1 MQSTGHSSR
10 HDLSFTSTHGSAITY
25 VTKILRGLKYSGT
38 VGGNSNPAGAPM
50 HDYGCYMASMSLRTQ
65 IAQALGKR
73 ATIRLRDSDGSM
85 RDIVGVLQSETA
97 LVNRRGEIVNFNPD
111 EAVAFRVIP
120 VFNRRDVS
128 TGSLSIYDT
137 KSKSLHTITGT
148 DGVVR
153 IYCCGPTVYRDAHVG
168 NLRTFLLSDLI
179 SRTLQMTGLDVTL
192 VQNITDVGHMAD
204 DFEEDKML
212 AESAKTKVD
221 PFKIARTFEER
232 FHIDLARLNID
243 PAASY
248 PRASEKMPEMIASIE
263 KLIDM
268 KRAYVGSDGSVYFD
282 ATSFPTYGA
291 LSGNKLDSLQ
301 PGHRY
306 EFTDEGGKRFH
317 ADWALWKLAGAR
329 TQMIWD
335 SPWGAGFPGWHIECS
350 AMSIELLDS
359 HVDLHL
365 GGIDLRFPH
374 HENERA
380 QSNSLTG
387 NETVDTW
394 VHGEHLLFEGRK
406 MSKSAEN
413 VVLLQDVIDRGLD
426 PLSLRFAL
434 LENRY
439 RSQMDL
445 SWASLEAAHST
456 LKRWRQ
462 LLANAGASDEM
473 KFDQEVSDA
482 LTTDLDTPRA
492 MQRIRTIEK
501 DPTIGALDKRALF
514 LFADQVFGL
523 DLDRGIESR
532 EVSAEIQALLD
543 ARISARAQKN
553 WALSDSLRDQLTDA
567 GLEINDGADGQS
579 WSWK

>member
-1 MQSTGHSSR
+1 
-10 HDLSFTSTHGSAITY
+10 
-25 VTKILRGLKYSGT
+25 
-38 VGGNSNPAGAPM
+38 
-50 HDYGCYMASMSLRTQ
+50 MSLRTQ
-65 IAQALGKR
+65 IAQSLGKR
-73 ATIRLRDSDGSM
+73 VTIRLRDSDGGF
-85 RDIVGVLQSETA
+85 RDVVGVLQSETT
-97 LVNRRGEIVNFNPD
+97 LINRRGEIVAFDP
-111 EAVAFRVIP
+111 EGAVAFRVIP
-120 VFNRRDVS
+120 VFNRRDTT
-128 TGSLSIYDT
+128 TGSLSMYDT
-137 KSKSLHTITGT
+137 MSRSLKTIAGR
-148 DGVVR
+148 DGAVR

-179 SRTLQMTGLDVTL
+179 SRTLQMTGLEVTL

-204 DFEEDKML
+204 DFAEEDKML

-221 PFKIARTFEER
+221 PFEIARIFEAR
-232 FHIDLARLNID
+232 FHTDLARLNIQGAD
-243 PAASY
+243 SY
-248 PRASEKMPEMIASIE
+248 PRASEKMPQMIEAIE
-263 KLIDM
+263 KLIEL
-268 KRAYVGSDGSVYFD
+268 KHAYVGTDGSVYFD
-282 ATSFPTYGA
+282 ATSFPSYGA
-291 LSGNKLDSLQ
+291 LSGNKLEALK

-329 TQMIWD
+329 TQMIWE
-335 SPWGAGFPGWHIECS
+335 SPWGAGFPGWHIECT
-350 AMSIELLDS
+350 AMSIELLDG
-359 HVDLHL
+359 HVDLHI

-387 NETVDTW
+387 DEAVDSW

-406 MSKSAEN
+406 MSKSAGN
-413 VVLLQDVIDRGLD
+413 VVLLQDIIDRGLD

-462 LLANAGASDEM
+462 LLADAGSGTEL
-473 KFDQEVSDA
+473 KFDQEFSDA

-492 MQRIRTIEK
+492 MQRIRAIEK
-501 DPTIGALDKRALF
+501 DSTIGALDKRAIF
-514 LFADQVFGL
+514 LFADQVLGL
-523 DLDRGIESR
+523 DLDRGVESK
-532 EVSAEIQALLD
+532 EVSADIQALLD
-543 ARISARAQKN
+543 ARITARAEKN
-553 WALSDSLRDQLTDA
+553 WALSDSLRDQLSDA
-567 GLEINDGADGQS
+567 GLEIKDGPAGQS